1 MATKAAKSIT
11 INATKFELPNTL
23 EVNDGKL
30 QLKAKDVLVSET
42 EVDTAF
48 VIELAGNQRV
58 TNTGSKTCTSFAAA
72 DLLDA
77 IANNKTI
84 KIVGHDLIDQNDNP
98 GDELVWIPEVYYDEP
113 AATVYFLGLVTPNNP
128 TTVRY
133 AICASFGTVSSINF
147 Y

>member
-11 INATKFELPNTL
+11 INATKFELANTL
-23 EVNDGKL
+23 EVNNGKL
-30 QLKAKDVLVSET
+30 QLKAKDVVLDET
-42 EVDTAF
+42 DVDTAF
-48 VIELAGNQRV
+48 VIELAGNQNL
-58 TNTGSKTCTSFAAA
+58 NTGSKTCTSFAAA

-98 GDELVWIPEVYYDEP
+98 GDELVWVPEVYYDQP
-113 AATVYFLGLVTPNNP
+113 GSQVYFLGLVTPDNP

-133 AICASFGTVSSINF
+133 AVCPSFGTVTSISF